1 MTDRTRKRATNKLA
15 AERYS
20 VGVSLGQM
28 IRLGRISRLGK
39 MSRLDRITAHD
50 SQSPPPLQ
58 GGVRGGLQSSSEPNH
73 FESNAISPKAPRAA
87 LKIRTIYS
95 IVSLLLLATIP
106 SACQQPQRVP
116 QFPARGFTRVW
127 PPAPDTPR
135 IRFVGE
141 IVGEA
146 SFGRAGRIKSL
157 GEIFTG
163 PAPALRFTTPMAVAV
178 NGERAIVA
186 DAQAGAVFICDL
198 LRRAVTAVRE
208 AAGEPFAWPID
219 VVALDSGFA
228 VCDSRRAAVFM
239 FDANGTFQRAFGK
252 GNLQRPCA
260 LTWNAAANEL
270 WVLDA
275 GAHACVVF
283 DANGRQLRKVGGR
296 GVDPGK
302 FNFPAGIGW
311 RRGTGIA
318 VADSMN
324 FRVQLI
330 DNSGSADTVFG
341 KKGDAAGDFA
351 MPRDVAVDSDGNIYV
366 LDNQFENVQI
376 FNRAGQLLMAFG
388 GEGQRPGEFYLPAG
402 ITIDERDRIWIADAY
417 NRRVQ
422 VFQYLSQRDV
432 TKVNNETNAAE

>member
-1 MTDRTRKRATNKLA
+1 MTDRARHGKTGN
-15 AERYS
+15 
-20 VGVSLGQM
+20 LG
-28 IRLGRISRLGK
+28 IRLTGSR
-39 MSRLDRITAHD
+39 
-50 SQSPPPLQ
+50 
-58 GGVRGGLQSSSEPNH
+58 GLYAVGSLV
-73 FESNAISPKAPRAA
+73 A
-87 LKIRTIYS
+87 LIGLTI
-95 IVSLLLLATIP
+95 
-106 SACQQPQRVP
+106 ACQQPQRVP

-127 PPAPDTPR
+127 PSAPDTPR
-135 IRFVGE
+135 IRFIGE
-141 IVGEA
+141 IVGEE
-146 SFGRAGRIKSL
+146 SFGRGGRIKSL
-157 GEIFTG
+157 KEVFTG

-178 NGERAIVA
+178 SGERAMVA
-186 DAQAGAVFICDL
+186 DAQAGAVIICDL
-198 LRRAVTAVRE
+198 QKRSMSTVRE

-219 VVALDSGFA
+219 VVTVNSGFA

-239 FDANGTFQRAFGK
+239 FDANGTFQRAVGK
-252 GNLQRPCA
+252 GGLQRPCA
-260 LTWNAAANEL
+260 LTWDAVANEL

-296 GVDPGK
+296 GVEPGR

-311 RRGTGIA
+311 RRGTGVA

-330 DNSGSADTVFG
+330 ASSGSADAVFG

-376 FNRAGQLLMAFG
+376 FNSAGQLLMAFG
-388 GEGQRPGEFYLPAG
+388 REGQRPGEFYLPAG

-422 VFQYLSQRDV
+422 VFQNLSQGDV
-432 TKVNNETNAAE
+432 TEASYEKNVAP